1 MTRDFK
7 NRPHTGSALNDP
19 VTWLLLGLAIGLI
32 IGLTYLL
39 KKPTEVAATPNNN
52 TSTSQT
58 STASNTP
65 AESSTN
71 NTSDNPTSL
80 PAADQATQDKLN
92 DTIAQHIDR
101 STEDDQPSFLFY
113 AMLPKVEVDVPVT
126 LAPEPKPDPKP
137 KPKPEPKPAEPAK
150 EPDPKPVA
158 EAAPKPQKGN
168 YILQVGA
175 FKTVDESEQMRGKMQ
190 ALGLN
195 AYIEKATV
203 NGISWHRV
211 RVGPLSTLDDAK
223 NLRSRLASNGVKSYL
238 KKVN

>member
-7 NRPHTGSALNDP
+7 NRPRTTSPLNDP

-39 KKPTEVAATPNNN
+39 KKPTEVVATQNNK
-52 TSTSQT
+52 TTAPQT
-58 STASNTP
+58 QTTP
-65 AESSTN
+65 AAAAPE
-71 NTSDNPTSL
+71 
-80 PAADQATQDKLN
+80 ADQATRDKL
-92 DTIAQHIDR
+92 DHTIAKRIER
-101 STEDDQPSFLFY
+101 STEDEQPSFLFY
-113 AMLPKVEVDVPVT
+113 AMLPKVEVDVPVS
-126 LAPEPKPDPKP
+126 LSPEPKPDPKP
-137 KPKPEPKPAEPAK
+137 KPKPEPKPEPKPAEPEK
-150 EPDPKPVA
+150 KSEPAA
-158 EAAPKPQKGN
+158 EAAPKPQTGN

-190 ALGLN
+190 SLGLN

-223 NLRSRLASNGVKSYL
+223 GLRSRLASNGVKSYL
-238 KKVN
+238 KRLK

>member
-39 KKPTEVAATPNNN
+39 KKPTEVAATPNN
-52 TSTSQT
+52 TQT
-58 STASNTP
+58 STAKSP
-65 AESSTN
+65 PSEQSAN
-71 NTSDNPTSL
+71 NTSNSNAPLST
-80 PAADQATQDKLN
+80 ADQATQDKLN
-92 DTIAQHIDR
+92 DTIAQHIER

-137 KPKPEPKPAEPAK
+137 KPKPEPEPKPAEPEK
-150 EPDPKPVA
+150 KPDPEPVA
-158 EAAPKPQKGN
+158 EAPKPQKGN

-190 ALGLN
+190 TLGLN

-211 RVGPLSTLDDAK
+211 RVGPLATLDDAK
-223 NLRSRLASNGVKSYL
+223 NLRTRLASNGVKSYL
-238 KKVN
+238 KRLK